1 MYSAFNGTTI
11 SMMSFPESIV
21 RALETDTG
29 RVAVE
34 HGAQSVSRGQLLA
47 MIGTLADGM
56 RQLGLGPGRGVAM
69 VVDVSAA
76 SLAAYLAAYTLGCRV
91 IGVRPGYSPP
101 QQRHVLTNGVDTVL
115 DDAQV
120 ARLLQGRARPLT
132 IEARP
137 DDLARVAY
145 TSGTTGLPKGCA
157 QTYRALSA
165 HWSWGKSGWSRDTA
179 ELAACTDRYLLF
191 GTLASA
197 VVQDYLALCLL
208 GGGTAVI
215 PEDVGPQP
223 LFPGVIERLRITA
236 TIMNVPRLYQMLD
249 ALRAAPVDTS
259 SLRAMVVAG
268 SPLAPHRLAESVRV
282 LGPVVHQA
290 YGQSETGGLT
300 ALTPHEIGSGIL
312 ASVGRP
318 LPGVQV
324 DIRDGE
330 IYVRNDYLMSGYLGD
345 PAETAEVLVDGWVRT
360 RDLGYLDDGYLY
372 LTGRA
377 RDVII
382 VDALPVYAGPIER
395 VLAAHPDVDQAYI
408 VGAPDDHRGEAIH
421 AFVVPRADRTPDRAA
436 LSALVRAELGES
448 SVPQTYTVVP
458 DAPVAASGKPDKK
471 ALLRQYPP
479 A

>member
-1 MYSAFNGTTI
+1 M
-11 SMMSFPESIV
+11 
-21 RALETDTG
+21 
-29 RVAVE
+29 VE
-34 HGAQSVSRGQLLA
+34 HGARAVTRGQLLA
-47 MIGTLADGM
+47 MMGTIAAGLRGS
-56 RQLGLGPGRGVAM
+56 GLGPGSGVAM
-69 VVDVSAA
+69 VVDVRAE

-91 IGVRPGYSPP
+91 IGVRPGLSER
-101 QQRHVLTNGVDTVL
+101 QRRHVLSNGVDAVL
-115 DDAQV
+115 DDERV
-120 ARLLQGRARPLT
+120 AALLRGPEQQSST
-132 IEARP
+132 IEARTS
-137 DDLARVAY
+137 DIARVSY

-157 QTYRALSA
+157 QTYGAMSA
-165 HWSWGKSGWSRDTA
+165 HWSWGASTWSPDTA
-179 ELAACTDRYLLF
+179 ELAACFDRYLLF

-215 PEDVGPQP
+215 PEPVGAQ
-223 LFPGVIERLRITA
+223 LFPEVIERLRITA

-249 ALRAAPVDTS
+249 ALRATPTDTG

-268 SPLAPHRLAESVRV
+268 SPLAAHRLAEAVEV

-290 YGQSETGGLT
+290 YGQTETGGLA
-300 ALTPHEIGSGIL
+300 ALTPQDIGGGVL
-312 ASVGRP
+312 TSVGRP
-318 LPGVQV
+318 LPGVGV

-330 IYVRNDYLMSGYLGD
+330 IYVRNDYMMSEYFGD
-345 PAETAEVLVDGWVRT
+345 PAETADVLVDGWMRT

-395 VLAAHPDVDQAYI
+395 VLAGHPDVDQAYV
-408 VGAPDDHRGEAIH
+408 VGAPDDRRGEAVH
-421 AFVVPRADRTPDRAA
+421 AFVVPRAGHSPDAAA

-458 DAPVAASGKPDKK
+458 DAPIAASGKPDKK
-471 ALLRQYPP
+471 ALLELYPR
-479 A
+479 